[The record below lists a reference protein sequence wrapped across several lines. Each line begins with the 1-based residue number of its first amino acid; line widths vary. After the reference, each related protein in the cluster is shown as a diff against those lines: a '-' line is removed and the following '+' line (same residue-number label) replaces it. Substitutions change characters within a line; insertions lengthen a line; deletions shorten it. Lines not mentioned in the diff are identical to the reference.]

1 MRKRGGGIDKEIL
14 VDPSDVD
21 KKLRVNTEL
30 EAK

>member
-1 MRKRGGGIDKEIL
+1 MRKRVAIDKEIL

>member
-1 MRKRGGGIDKEIL
+1 MRKRGAIDKEIL